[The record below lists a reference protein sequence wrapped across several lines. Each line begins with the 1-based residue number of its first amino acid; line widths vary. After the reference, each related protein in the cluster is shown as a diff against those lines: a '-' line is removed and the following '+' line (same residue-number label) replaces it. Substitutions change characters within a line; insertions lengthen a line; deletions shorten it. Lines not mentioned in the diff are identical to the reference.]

1 MGQMEL
7 SFSCGKEHASQNHE
21 TRYDFLIQLPHL
33 ILIVI
38 LIYVLYICLQ
48 NQMLHDPNLLV
59 CLSFLKHINTQT
71 SFFCSLPANQPPK
84 VIFST

>member
-21 TRYDFLIQLPHL
+21 TKYDFLIQLPHL

-48 NQMLHDPNLLV
+48 NQMLHAPTLQEY
-59 CLSFLKHINTQT
+59 LSFSKHIKIQT
-71 SFFCSLPANQPPK
+71 NFSYKFHEFQLAM